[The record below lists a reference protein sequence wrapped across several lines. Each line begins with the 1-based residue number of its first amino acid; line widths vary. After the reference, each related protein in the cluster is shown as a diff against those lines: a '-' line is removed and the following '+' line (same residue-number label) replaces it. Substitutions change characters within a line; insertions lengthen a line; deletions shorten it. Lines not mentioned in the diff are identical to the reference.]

1 MVILNAIAL
10 IIIVGGGGWLNWD
23 DLKQAWVRF
32 KERVKPV
39 GAWGKLLWRGIRKI
53 LAGVLLLLAFGF
65 ILAAFRF
72 FWSDIVML
80 YEDLSI
86 LIKNLPKL
94 TNSTDV
100 VLPEQTTNTG
110 IIFSISIRY
119 FGIVAAAGAIIG
131 YIIAIAR
138 NLISDNQNKISEQGR
153 IAEQISRAID
163 QIGAYKQ
170 NFDNSKD
177 NKPNIEARV
186 GGIYSLERIAKDSD
200 DDYEKIMDILCAYV
214 RVTALKKYKAIR
226 EDIQGA
232 IDVLGTKK
240 KSLLFWRRDKFRV
253 NLENCNL
260 SGYRFS
266 ELNFNTYTDSSNGT
280 IFDKSKFYK
289 SKFYKTDLSYASFDN
304 SNLTEADF
312 EEAELKGA
320 RFEKANCRDAVFKNA
335 NFCDAVFKETKVH
348 GADFSKAK
356 YLTQNQVNEMI
367 GDKRT
372 KVPKGMKLLKIE
384 KIPKLKKS

>member
-1 MVILNAIAL
+1 MIMCYLYELWNFLKDNFIPILVVCF
-10 IIIVGGGGWLNWD
+10 IIICAGIIWRHIV
-23 DLKQAWVRF
+23 KEWVKRF
-32 KERVKPV
+32 R
-39 GAWGKLLWRGIRKI
+39 AWGKLLWRGIRKI
-53 LAGVLLLLAFGF
+53 LAGALLLVACAC
-65 ILAAFRF
+65 IVAAFWF
-72 FWSDIVML
+72 FWSDITTL
-80 YEDLSI
+80 YKKLAH
-86 LIKNLPKL
+86 LIQVLPKL
-94 TNSTDV
+94 PNTSDV
-100 VLPEQTTNTG
+100 EPLEPLEQITSTG

-119 FGIVAAAGAIIG
+119 FGIVAVAGAIIG

-170 NFDNSKD
+170 NFDNNKD

-214 RVTALKKYKAIR
+214 RVTALKKYKPMR
-226 EDIQGA
+226 EDIQAA

-266 ELNFNTYTDSSNGT
+266 ELSFNTYTDSSNGT
-280 IFDKSKFYK
+280 IFDKSKFYQ
-289 SKFYKTDLSYASFDN
+289 SKFYKTDLSYVSFDDAI
-304 SNLTEADF
+304 LTEAYF
-312 EEAELKGA
+312 EGATLRGA
-320 RFEKANCRDAVFKNA
+320 RFEG
-335 NFCDAVFKETKVH
+335 TKVH
-348 GADFSKAK
+348 GADFSKARN
-356 YLTQNQVNEMI
+356 LTQNQVNKMI
-367 GDKRT
+367 GDNDT
-372 KVPKGMKLLKIE
+372 LLPDDIE
-384 KIPKLKKS
+384 RPQDWLTPI